1 MIKFKQLMTVIQEAA
16 NQAMH
21 SVSVENIKLLSAY
34 FDEDTNH
41 EDKSKSQITQ
51 YTPKMV
57 RVSYP
62 QQSEDGPTTHDVY
75 VPLISISPISNIQM
89 TEMEVEMDLELFE
102 DENDNINVNFPTQSK
117 SFFGHTKITHPIP
130 NAKVKIKISGG
141 DRPSGVT
148 AIIEGYD
155 RALKGQIP

>member
-1 MIKFKQLMTVIQEAA
+1 MIKFKQLMTAIQEAA
-16 NQAMH
+16 NHAMH
-21 SVSVENIKLLSAY
+21 SVSLENIKLLSTY
-34 FDEDTNH
+34 FDE
-41 EDKSKSQITQ
+41 EDNSLDESKSKVNRL
-51 YTPKMV
+51 TPKMV
-57 RVSYP
+57 RVGFP
-62 QQSEDGPTTHDVY
+62 QQTDDGPSTHDVY

-102 DENDNINVNFPTQSK
+102 DENEDLKVNFPSETK
-117 SFFGHTKITHPIP
+117 TFLGHEKITHPTP

-148 AIIEGYD
+148 AIIEGYN